1 MSRDTSHSAFQR
13 QSKNTRIGI
22 GLVHDRERHFSSRVG
37 QKDHLSFGHPRPKRS
52 VFFVVAVDVDH
63 VGQQFQNAGSRFD
76 ATIQLIHGV
85 GPPGVDGNGRNNFF
99 MPFSQFEHDLVGN
112 VKFRF
117 FGQGRAIVGMGN
129 VLSEQNEGIQA

>member
-1 MSRDTSHSAFQR
+1 MSL
-13 QSKNTRIGI
+13 QSILIT
-22 GLVHDRERHFSSRVG
+22 L
-37 QKDHLSFGHPRPKRS
+37 
-52 VFFVVAVDVDH
+52 
-63 VGQQFQNAGSRFD
+63 GQQFQNAGSRFD

-117 FGQGRAIVGMGN
+117 FWQGSAVVGMGN
-129 VLSEQNEGIQA
+129 VLSEQNEGIDLIPELVSITGRCKFHPSRHAWRKVRFRILSTSYGPAGGPTRFSA